1 MIFLDT
7 VIIWVG
13 NMAISLLAFED
24 MSENLMGKV
33 PHSAPLRDFPKVRVP
48 YFNT

>member
-1 MIFLDT
+1 
-7 VIIWVG
+7 
-13 NMAISLLAFED
+13 MAISVLAFED

-48 YFNT
+48 YLNT

>member
-1 MIFLDT
+1 
-7 VIIWVG
+7 
-13 NMAISLLAFED
+13 MAISVLAFED
-24 MSENLMGKV
+24 VSENLMEKV